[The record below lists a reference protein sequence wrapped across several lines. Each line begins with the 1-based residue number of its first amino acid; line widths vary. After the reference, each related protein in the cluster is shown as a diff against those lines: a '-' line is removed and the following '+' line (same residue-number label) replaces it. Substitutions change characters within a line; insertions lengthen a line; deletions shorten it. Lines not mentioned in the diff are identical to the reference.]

1 MKCCPTLETINVRC
15 YNRTHYI
22 GPTRLLA
29 AASTLSESLVHR
41 TTVKFTYKR
50 ALALK
55 IGIAVALVYAT
66 FFLVRAAGICIVV
79 PSSWIAFR
87 ITRGLAKRLSLVYS
101 CQTLA
106 LRFQYNS

>member
-1 MKCCPTLETINVRC
+1 MKCCPTLETINAKC
-15 YNRTHYI
+15 YNHTHYI

-50 ALALK
+50 AVTLE
-55 IGIAVALVYAT
+55 IGIAVALIYAT
-66 FFLVRAAGICIVV
+66 FFLIRAAGICIVA
-79 PSSWIAFR
+79 PSRWIAFK
-87 ITRGLAKRLSLVYS
+87 ISRGLAKRLSLVSS

-106 LRFQYNS
+106 SKFQYNI

>member
-1 MKCCPTLETINVRC
+1 METINAKF
-15 YNRTHYI
+15 NKHTHYI

-41 TTVKFTYKR
+41 TAVKFTYKR
-50 ALALK
+50 AMALE

-66 FFLVRAAGICIVV
+66 FFLVRAAGICVVV

-106 LRFQYNS
+106 LRFQYNI